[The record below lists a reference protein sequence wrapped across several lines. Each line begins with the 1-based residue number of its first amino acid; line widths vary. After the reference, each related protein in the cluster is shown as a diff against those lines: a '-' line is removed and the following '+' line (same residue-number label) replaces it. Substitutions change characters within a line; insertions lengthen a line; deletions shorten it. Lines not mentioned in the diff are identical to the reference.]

1 MTAVRGINRASNSSS
16 LLRYILAWI
25 THNKRLFSNSVYSLQ
40 STERMY
46 LVVCSF
52 AVQQCSRALSMEG
65 WNWSFLTDSRCQN
78 YQPISTIARCTVTAA
93 GFEIRVYSADQS
105 RSQMSLILAIL
116 LIASQFVKI
125 DSIHSELL
133 STKTTTYDD
142 LQPKSHPMFR
152 LRAGEAIVGDENAVI
167 SSDPRQQR
175 MVPPCNQKFL
185 NYSW

>member
-1 MTAVRGINRASNSSS
+1 
-16 LLRYILAWI
+16 
-25 THNKRLFSNSVYSLQ
+25 
-40 STERMY
+40 MY

-52 AVQQCSRALSMEG
+52 AVQQCSGEQRESKPLSMEG
-65 WNWSFLTDSRCQN
+65 WNWSFLTDSRRQN
-78 YQPISTIARCTVTAA
+78 HQPISTIATCTVTAA
-93 GFEIRVYSADQS
+93 GFEATICSADQS
-105 RSQMSLILAIL
+105 RSQMSLMLAIL

-125 DSIHSELL
+125 DSIHSDLL

-152 LRAGEAIVGDENAVI
+152 LRAGEAIVGHENAVI
-167 SSDPRQQR
+167 SSDPIQQR